1 MMSSFSVAGN
11 RTLFSLQRENS
22 DTCCNVE
29 EPRGPMLVSCQS
41 LKVSYCRILLMPGS
55 QDSQVHGDRE
65 VGKWA
70 ERFIWASRVPA
81 EKGAELEGPTWD
93 LGAPLIA
100 QLVKN
105 PPAMWET
112 WVRSQ
117 GWEDPL
123 EKGTTTHSSI
133 LAWRIWHMQRVWHD
147 WVTFT
152 HSLRLRPW
160 VCKQIMGWGI
170 LVRTCPS
177 TCVCV
182 CGVCVVCVV
191 SVCLVCGV
199 CMCGVCDVCGVW
211 KRQQQ

>member
-93 LGAPLIA
+93 LGASLLA

-105 PPAMWET
+105 LPAMWET
-112 WVRSQ
+112 WVRSL
-117 GWEDPL
+117 GWEDSL
-123 EKGTTTHSSI
+123 EKEKGYLLKYSDLENSMDCIVHG
-133 LAWRIWHMQRVWHD
+133 
-147 WVTFT
+147 VTKSWT
-152 HSLRLRPW
+152 RLSDFYFHYSF
-160 VCKQIMGWGI
+160 K
-170 LVRTCPS
+170 
-177 TCVCV
+177 
-182 CGVCVVCVV
+182 
-191 SVCLVCGV
+191 
-199 CMCGVCDVCGVW
+199 
-211 KRQQQ
+211 